1 MIQYHDNV
9 VVDKFKRIRMKRVA
23 GYILLMIV
31 FAAAGK
37 GLLAQAPNQQG
48 FEIMKNLDIYSNLIK
63 ELNQDYVDEINPGE
77 LTETGINAMLESL
90 DPYTNFI
97 PESQVEDYKFI
108 TTGQYGGIGSLIHQ
122 QGDYIVVSEPYEG
135 SPSDK
140 AGLKA
145 GDKILEVN
153 GKQAKGKTYDDVSA
167 ILKGQAGTTVD
178 ILIQR
183 DGESNPFQKTITRE
197 NIKIDN
203 IPYYGMVA
211 TDIGYIKLTGFT
223 QNAAKELKQAYLKL
237 KEGKELRGIIID
249 LRGNGGG
256 LLNEAVDIANI
267 FVERGQEIVSTKGKI
282 ADKNRSHATMNPPV
296 DLSISVIVLVDRSS
310 ASASE
315 ILAGSLQDL
324 DRAVIIG
331 QRTFGKGLVQNVLPL
346 SYNAQMKITV
356 AKYYIPSGRCI
367 QAIDY
372 EHKKKDGSFG
382 KIPDSL
388 IRAFKTKN
396 GRTVYDGGGINP
408 DVITK
413 PRQYSSLALA
423 LYGKYYVFDYVT
435 KFVREHPSIAPAD
448 SFEIDDSIYNSFIDF
463 IKGKDYSYKTKSERA
478 LEDLKNV
485 ALKENYFDAIKEEY
499 DHLKIRMEK
508 DKQEDMQKYNK
519 QIRDLLK
526 MEIVTRYY
534 YQKGKIVSAL
544 KHDPE
549 LVDAIATIND
559 SEKYSG
565 ILSGKFVQPKPE
577 IPVKDEDDE
586 ENPVE

>member
-1 MIQYHDNV
+1 M
-9 VVDKFKRIRMKRVA
+9 KRIA
-23 GYILLMIV
+23 GYILLIFSLV
-31 FAAAGK
+31 SLHFGV
-37 GLLAQAPNQQG
+37 LAQAPNQQG

-77 LTETGINAMLESL
+77 LTQTGIEAMLESL

-122 QGDYIVVSEPYEG
+122 QGDYIVISEPYQG

-140 AGLKA
+140 SGLKA

-153 GKQAKGKTYDDVSA
+153 GKQAKGKSYEDVSS
-167 ILKGQAGTTVD
+167 ILKGQAGTTVNL
-178 ILIQR
+178 LIQR
-183 DGESNPFQKTITRE
+183 DGEGKPFEKTITRE

-203 IPYYGMVA
+203 IPYAGIVGRN
-211 TDIGYIKLTGFT
+211 IGYIKLTGFT
-223 QNAAKELKQAYLKL
+223 QNAAKELKQAFLKL
-237 KEGKELRGIIID
+237 KDGNELKGMIID

-267 FVERGQEIVSTKGKI
+267 FVERGQEIVSTKGKM

-296 DLSISVIVLVDRSS
+296 DLSIPVVVLVDRSS

-324 DRAVIIG
+324 DRAVVLG
-331 QRTFGKGLVQNVLPL
+331 QRTFGKGLVQNVVPL

-413 PRQYSSLALA
+413 ARQYSNLALA
-423 LYGKYYVFDYVT
+423 LYGKYFVFDYAT
-435 KFVREHPSIAPAD
+435 KFVREHPSISPAD
-448 SFEIDDSIYNSFIDF
+448 TFEISDSIFNSFIDY
-463 IKGKDYSYKTKSERA
+463 IHGKDYSYKTKSERA
-478 LEDLKNV
+478 LEDLKNI

-499 DHLKIRMEK
+499 DHLKTRMEK
-508 DKQEDMQKYNK
+508 DKQEDLKKYGD
-519 QIRDLLK
+519 QIKDLLK

-534 YQKGKIVSAL
+534 YQKGKIVAAL

-559 SEKYSG
+559 TEKYTG

-577 IPVKDEDDE
+577 IPVKAEDDD

>member
-1 MIQYHDNV
+1 M
-9 VVDKFKRIRMKRVA
+9 KRIAK
-23 GYILLMIV
+23 YIFLIFLSVLAIQ
-31 FAAAGK
+31 AT
-37 GLLAQAPNQQG
+37 LAQAPNQQG

-77 LTETGINAMLESL
+77 LTQTGIEAMLESL

-108 TTGQYGGIGSLIHQ
+108 TTGQYGGIGALIHQ
-122 QGDYIVVSEPYEG
+122 QGEYIVISEPYEG
-135 SPSDK
+135 SPADK
-140 AGLKA
+140 SGLKA
-145 GDKILEVN
+145 GDIILEVN
-153 GKQAKGKTYDDVSA
+153 GKQAKGKSYEDVSA
-167 ILKGQAGTTVD
+167 ILKGQAGTAVTV
-178 ILIQR
+178 LIQR
-183 DGESNPFQKTITRE
+183 EGESKPFEKTITRE

-203 IPYYGMVA
+203 IPYYGMV
-211 TDIGYIKLTGFT
+211 DKNIGYIKLTGFT
-223 QNAAKELKQAYLKL
+223 QNAAKELKQAYLKM
-237 KEGKELRGIIID
+237 KEGNELKGIIID

-256 LLNEAVDIANI
+256 LLNEAVEIANL
-267 FVERGQEIVSTKGKI
+267 FVERGQEIVSTKGKM
-282 ADKNRSHATMNPPV
+282 ADKNRAHLTMNPPV
-296 DLSISVIVLVDRSS
+296 DLTIPVVILVDRSS

-324 DRAVIIG
+324 DRGVVIG
-331 QRTFGKGLVQNVLPL
+331 QRTFGKGLVQNVVPL

-413 PRQYSSLALA
+413 SRQFSNLALA
-423 LYGKYYVFDYVT
+423 LYGKYLVFDYAT
-435 KFVREHPSIAPAD
+435 KFAREHPSIPSAD
-448 SFEIDDSIYNSFIDF
+448 SFEISDSIYNGFVSYIQ
-463 IKGKDYSYKTKSERA
+463 GKDYSYKTKSERS

-499 DHLKIRMEK
+499 DLLKIRMEK
-508 DKQEDMQKYNK
+508 DKKEDLTKYNDQVK
-519 QIRDLLK
+519 ELLK

-534 YQKGKIVSAL
+534 YQKGKIIAAL
-544 KHDPE
+544 KNDPE
-549 LVDAIATIND
+549 LLDALATIKD
-559 SEKYSG
+559 TEKYDG
-565 ILSGKFVQPKPE
+565 ILAGKFVQPKPE
-577 IPVKDEDDE
+577 IPVKSEDDD

>member
-1 MIQYHDNV
+1 
-9 VVDKFKRIRMKRVA
+9 MKRVTS
-23 GYILLMIV
+23 YFILIFICGSFYTGV
-31 FAAAGK
+31 
-37 GLLAQAPNQQG
+37 LAQAPNQQG

-77 LTETGINAMLESL
+77 LTQTGIEAMLESL

-122 QGDYIVVSEPYEG
+122 QGEYIVISEPYEG

-140 AGLKA
+140 SGLKA

-153 GKQAKGKTYDDVSA
+153 GKQAKGKSYDDVSA
-167 ILKGQAGTTVD
+167 ILKGQAGTTVTV
-178 ILIQR
+178 LIQR
-183 DGESNPFQKTITRE
+183 DGESKPFEKTITRE

-203 IPYYGMVA
+203 IPYSGMVA
-211 TDIGYIKLTGFT
+211 PNIGYIKLTGFT
-223 QNAAKELKQAYLKL
+223 QNAAKEVKQAYLKL
-237 KEGKELRGIIID
+237 KEGNELKGIIVD

-267 FVERGQEIVSTKGKI
+267 FVERSQEIVSTKGKM
-282 ADKNRSHATMNPPV
+282 ADKNRSHLTMSPPV
-296 DLSISVIVLVDRSS
+296 DLSIPVVVLVDRSS

-324 DRAVIIG
+324 DRAVIVG
-331 QRTFGKGLVQNVLPL
+331 QRTFGKGLVQNVVPL

-413 PRQYSSLALA
+413 TRQFSNLAMA
-423 LYGKYYVFDYVT
+423 LYGKYLIFDYAT
-435 KFVREHPSIAPAD
+435 KFAREHASIPPAD
-448 SFEIDDSIYNSFIDF
+448 VFEITDTIYNDFISFIQ
-463 IKGKDYSYKTKSERA
+463 GKDYSYKTKSERA
-478 LEDLKNV
+478 LEDLKSV

-499 DHLKIRMEK
+499 NHLNSRMEK
-508 DKQEDMQKYNK
+508 DKQEDMKKYNDQVK
-519 QIRDLLK
+519 ELLK

-534 YQKGKIVSAL
+534 YQKGKVVAAL
-544 KHDPE
+544 KNDPG
-549 LVDAIATIND
+549 LADAIATLKD
-559 SEKYSG
+559 TEKYSG
-565 ILSGKFVQPKPE
+565 ILAGKYVQPKPE
-577 IPVKDEDDE
+577 IPVRSEDDD

>member
-1 MIQYHDNV
+1 MR
-9 VVDKFKRIRMKRVA
+9 RITGYTVLILIFGCA
-23 GYILLMIV
+23 GLGV
-31 FAAAGK
+31 W
-37 GLLAQAPNQQG
+37 AQAPNQQG
-48 FEIMKNLDIYSNLIK
+48 FEIMKNLDIYSNLVK

-77 LTETGINAMLESL
+77 LTQTGIEAMLESL

-97 PESQVEDYKFI
+97 PESQIEDYKFI

-122 QGDYIVVSEPYEG
+122 QGEYIVISEPYEG

-140 AGLKA
+140 TGLKA
-145 GDKILEVN
+145 GDKILEIN
-153 GKQAKGKTYDDVSA
+153 GKQAKGKSYEDVSS
-167 ILKGQAGTTVD
+167 ILKGQAGTTVNV
-178 ILIQR
+178 LIQR
-183 DGESNPFQKTITRE
+183 DGAGKPFEKIITRE

-203 IPYYGMVA
+203 IPYYGIVGKN
-211 TDIGYIKLTGFT
+211 IGYIKLTGFT
-223 QNAAKELKQAYLKL
+223 QNAAKELKQAFLKL
-237 KEGKELRGIIID
+237 KEGTSLKGIIID

-267 FVERGQEIVSTKGKI
+267 FVERGQEIVSTKGKM
-282 ADKNRSHATMNPPV
+282 ADKNHSHLTMSPPV
-296 DLSISVIVLVDRSS
+296 DLNIPVVILVDRSS

-324 DRAVIIG
+324 DRGIVLG
-331 QRTFGKGLVQNVLPL
+331 QRTFGKGLVQNVVPL

-388 IRAFKTKN
+388 IRAFKTKD

-408 DVITK
+408 DVITN
-413 PRQYSSLALA
+413 PRKFSNLAMA
-423 LYGKYYVFDYVT
+423 LYGKYLVFDYAT

-448 SFEIDDSIYNSFIDF
+448 TFEITDSIYNGFLEF

-478 LEDLKNV
+478 LEDLKNI

-508 DKQEDMQKYNK
+508 DKQEDMKKYSD
-519 QIRDLLK
+519 QVRELLR

-534 YQKGKIVSAL
+534 YQKGKIIAAL

-559 SEKYSG
+559 TEKYTG

-577 IPVKDEDDE
+577 IPVKSEDDD
-586 ENPVE
+586 ENPVD

>member
-1 MIQYHDNV
+1 MR
-9 VVDKFKRIRMKRVA
+9 RIA
-23 GYILLMIV
+23 GYIFLVLLCGSADTGV
-31 FAAAGK
+31 
-37 GLLAQAPNQQG
+37 LAQAPNQQG
-48 FEIMKNLDIYSNLIK
+48 FEILKNLDIYSNLIK

-77 LTETGINAMLESL
+77 LTQTGIEAMLESL

-122 QGDYIVVSEPYEG
+122 QGDYIVISEPYEG

-153 GKQAKGKTYDDVSA
+153 GKQAKGKSYEDVSS
-167 ILKGQAGTTVD
+167 ILKGQAGTTVTVV
-178 ILIQR
+178 IQR
-183 DGESNPFQKTITRE
+183 DGEATPFEKTITRE
-197 NIKIDN
+197 NIKIEN
-203 IPYYGMVA
+203 IPYSGIVGQN
-211 TDIGYIKLTGFT
+211 IGYIKLTGFT

-237 KEGKELRGIIID
+237 KEGNELKGIIID

-256 LLNEAVDIANI
+256 LLNEAVEIANI
-267 FVERGQEIVSTKGKI
+267 FIERGLEIVSTKGKMV
-282 ADKNRSHATMNPPV
+282 DKNRSHFTMNPPV
-296 DLSISVIVLVDRSS
+296 DLVIPVSILVDRSS

-331 QRTFGKGLVQNVLPL
+331 QRTFGKGLVQNVVPL

-367 QAIDY
+367 QSIDY

-408 DVITK
+408 DVIIK
-413 PRQYSSLALA
+413 PRQFSNLALA
-423 LYGKYYVFDYVT
+423 LYGKYFVFDYAT
-435 KFVREHPSIAPAD
+435 KFVREHPSIPPAGT
-448 SFEIDDSIYNSFIDF
+448 FEINDSIYNGFIDY
-463 IKGKDYSYKTKSERA
+463 IQGKDYSYKTKSEQS

-485 ALKENYFDAIKEEY
+485 ALKENYFDAIKDEY
-499 DHLKIRMEK
+499 GHLKIRMEK
-508 DKQEDMQKYNK
+508 DKQEDMNKYNDQVK
-519 QIRDLLK
+519 ELLK

-534 YQKGKIVSAL
+534 YQKGKILAAL

-549 LVDAIATIND
+549 LADAIATLVD
-559 SEKYSG
+559 TEKYQG
-565 ILSGKFVQPKPE
+565 ILTGKYIQPKPE
-577 IPVKDEDDE
+577 IPVKTEDDE
-586 ENPVE
+586 EIPENPVE

>member
-1 MIQYHDNV
+1 M
-9 VVDKFKRIRMKRVA
+9 KRIA
-23 GYILLMIV
+23 GYFLLI
-31 FAAAGK
+31 FLLGSAGK
-37 GLLAQAPNQQG
+37 GTFAQAPNQQG

-63 ELNQDYVDEINPGE
+63 ELNQDYVDEIKPGE
-77 LTETGINAMLESL
+77 LTQTGIEAMLESL

-122 QGDYIVVSEPYEG
+122 QGDYIVISEPYEG

-140 AGLKA
+140 SGLKA
-145 GDKILEVN
+145 GDRILEVN
-153 GKQAKGKTYDDVSA
+153 GKQAKGKSYDDVSS
-167 ILKGQAGTTVD
+167 ILKGQAGTNVD
-178 ILIQR
+178 VLIQR
-183 DGESNPFQKTITRE
+183 EGESKPFEKTITRE

-203 IPYYGMVA
+203 IPYYGMVDS
-211 TDIGYIKLTGFT
+211 TIGYIKLTGFT

-237 KEGKELRGIIID
+237 KEGNTLKGIIVD

-267 FVERGQEIVSTKGKI
+267 FVERGQEIVSTKGKM
-282 ADKNRSHATMNPPV
+282 ADKNRSHLTMSPPV
-296 DLSISVIVLVDRSS
+296 DLSIPVVVLVDRSS

-324 DRAVIIG
+324 DRAVILG
-331 QRTFGKGLVQNVLPL
+331 QRTFGKGLVQNVVPL

-413 PRQYSSLALA
+413 SRQFSNLAMA
-423 LYGKYYVFDYVT
+423 LYGKYFVFDYAT
-435 KFVREHPSIAPAD
+435 KYAREHPSIPPAD
-448 SFEIDDSIYNSFIDF
+448 VFEIDDSIYNSFIEF
-463 IKGKDYSYKTKSERA
+463 IKGKDYSYKTRSERA
-478 LEDLKNV
+478 LEDLKNI
-485 ALKENYFDAIKEEY
+485 ALKENYFDAIKVEY
-499 DHLKIRMEK
+499 DHLSVRMEK
-508 DKQEDMQKYNK
+508 DKQEDLKKYND
-519 QIRDLLK
+519 QIKELLK

-534 YQKGKIVSAL
+534 YQKGKIISAL

-549 LVDAIATIND
+549 LNEAIATIKD
-559 SEKYSG
+559 TEKYTG
-565 ILSGKFVQPKPE
+565 ILAGKYVQPKPE
-577 IPVKDEDDE
+577 IPVKSEDDE
-586 ENPVE
+586 DNPVE